1 MLRKNWKELPETK
14 KNQYMAI
21 QKNKRRL
28 WQKEQGNVSIE
39 KKKKKLAGEKKMNT
53 ESAYS
58 MFCKEIRPS
67 FKAQNP
73 SMSFSDLS
81 KLVGKTWQ
89 ELPDDERKVF

>member
-1 MLRKNWKELPETK
+1 
-14 KNQYMAI
+14 
-21 QKNKRRL
+21 
-28 WQKEQGNVSIE
+28 
-39 KKKKKLAGEKKMNT
+39 MNT
-53 ESAYS
+53 ESAYR

-89 ELPDDERKVF
+89 ELPADERKVFQEKANLENLKRGKTLAIP